1 MFAAEGLWF
10 IVIPG
15 MLFLLTA
22 FFGIWK
28 GRAIWFLPAAIFFV
42 SWFAMM
48 YFFRDPARPKPP
60 ENSIVAPTD
69 GIVDSLAV
77 LPDGRVH
84 MEIFLSLL
92 DVHAIRSPAT
102 GVVRKKTFIPGE
114 FIPAQRPES
123 SSKNQRVDVVLETEY
138 GSLEFS
144 AISGAIARR
153 VIVDAEVGDTLL
165 TGQRIG
171 IVRFGSRS
179 SVILPADVE
188 AAIDKGERVYG
199 GVTQIA
205 DIEPEAA
212 DSVIAGIVASEG
224 ASLAP

>member
-15 MLFLLTA
+15 VLFLLTT
-22 FFGIWK
+22 FIGVWK
-28 GRAIWFLPAAIFFV
+28 GRALWFIPAIIFFIA
-42 SWFAMM
+42 WFAMM

-69 GIVDSLAV
+69 GIVDSLTI
-77 LPDGRVH
+77 LPDGRAH
-84 MEIFLSLL
+84 LEIFLSLL

-102 GVVRKKTFIPGE
+102 GVVIEKTFVPGE

-123 SSKNQRVDVVLETEY
+123 SAKNQRVDVLLDTEY
-138 GSLEFS
+138 GPLLFS

-153 VIVDAEVGDTLL
+153 VIVNAEVGDTLL

-179 SVILPADVE
+179 SVTLPAGLEVM
-188 AAIDKGERVYG
+188 IDDGERVFG

-205 DIEPEAA
+205 DIIHDVA
-212 DSVIAGIVASEG
+212 DSLIADTVAAEG
-224 ASLAP
+224 VSLAP